1 MNKQEE
7 VKFTQSGFLKI
18 DGKKR
23 VSVRFERG
31 SDCRGHASAGKNH
44 KESWIFR

>member
-23 VSVRFERG
+23 VSKFQKQG
-31 SDCRGHASAGKNH
+31 INKSAQIAKNQ
-44 KESWIFR
+44 KRAISS